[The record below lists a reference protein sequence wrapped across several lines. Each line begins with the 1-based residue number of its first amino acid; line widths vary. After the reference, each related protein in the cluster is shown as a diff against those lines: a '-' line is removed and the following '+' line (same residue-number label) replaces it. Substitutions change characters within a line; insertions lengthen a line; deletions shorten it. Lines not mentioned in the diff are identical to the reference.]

1 MDELEKTTC
10 VITPG
15 QTYICLNSEDKSKF
29 EVDLITYREKGQQVK
44 YLSVSFTDANEN
56 TASLSLNEESF
67 DNIKL
72 FFKQLD
78 WNG

>member
-1 MDELEKTTC
+1 MEGLEKTRNI
-10 VITPG
+10 ITPG
-15 QTYICLNSEDKSKF
+15 QTYICLNSDDNSKF

-44 YLSVSFTDANEN
+44 YLSVSFTDKNQN
-56 TASLSLNEESF
+56 TASLSLNEDSF
-67 DNIKL
+67 DDIKL

>member
-1 MDELEKTTC
+1 MEELEKTKS

-15 QTYICLNSEDKSKF
+15 QTYICLSNEDNTKF
-29 EVDLITYREKGQQVK
+29 EVDLITFREKGKQVK
-44 YLSVSFTDANEN
+44 YLSVSFTDAKESCV
-56 TASLSLNEESF
+56 SLSLDEESF
-67 DNIKL
+67 ETLKK